1 MTNKKTKLLAS
12 VAGVISS
19 QDERGLTDEE
29 LAQEVIDTVADWFED
44 VLENVGMQPT
54 VIPTLLRW
62 QAHQHEYLND

>member
-12 VAGVISS
+12 VAGVIAS

>member
-29 LAQEVIDTVADWFED
+29 LAQEVIDTVAEWFED

-54 VIPTLLRW
+54 FIPTLLRW

>member
-1 MTNKKTKLLAS
+1 MTSKTKLLAS

-29 LAQEVIDTVADWFED
+29 LAQEVIDTVAEWFED

>member
-12 VAGVISS
+12 VAGVIAS

-29 LAQEVIDTVADWFED
+29 LAQEVIDTVAEWFED

>member
-12 VAGVISS
+12 VTGVISS

-44 VLENVGMQPT
+44 VLENIGMQPT

>member
-29 LAQEVIDTVADWFED
+29 LAQEVIDTVAEWFED